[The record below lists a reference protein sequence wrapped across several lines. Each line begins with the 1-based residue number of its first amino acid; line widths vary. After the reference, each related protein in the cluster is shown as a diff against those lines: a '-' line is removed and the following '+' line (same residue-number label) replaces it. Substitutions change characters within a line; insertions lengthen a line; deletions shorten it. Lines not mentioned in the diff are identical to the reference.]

1 MVDEPVDAVD
11 APLDLFSITELA
23 ERKRVSKQAISKRV
37 KALVAEGKLRTWSG
51 PNRSLMVSAAEYE
64 FAVAETG
71 DPTKE
76 ASAIT
81 AALLRGADT
90 VPDNPTAA
98 RSSGGEVSALRDAK
112 TRGEHY
118 AAELKRL
125 EFEKASGLY
134 YTVEEV
140 DASLVELG
148 DVAKQEMRGLVTRAD
163 GIAEAAEAGMPA
175 LRRHLVAIG
184 EDMCRNLAAKWRM
197 AATSPAAASDRDDE
211 TTDEDRDPAS
221 PD

>member
-1 MVDEPVDAVD
+1 MVDETVDAVD
-11 APLDLFSITELA
+11 VPLDLFSVTELA
-23 ERKRVSKQAISKRV
+23 ARKGVSKQAISKRL

-64 FAVAETG
+64 FACFETG

-90 VPDNPTAA
+90 LPDNPAA
-98 RSSGGEVSALRDAK
+98 AKSGGGEVSALRDAK
-112 TRGEHY
+112 SRNEHY

-125 EFEKASGLY
+125 EFERESGLY
-134 YTVEEV
+134 YTVAEI
-140 DASLVELG
+140 DASLAELG
-148 DVAKQEMRGLVTRAD
+148 DVAKQELRGLVTRAD

-175 LRRHLVAIG
+175 LRRHLVAIS
-184 EDMCRNLAAKWRM
+184 EEMCRNLAAKWRM
-197 AATSPAAASDRDDE
+197 LATSPAAASASDE
-211 TTDEDRDPAS
+211 TDTEEDTDPAT
-221 PD
+221 PE